1 MTMPNTPL
9 PPIRST
15 LKGWHLTPQQQELLG
30 IVELFETVHRQ
41 IPQIL
46 DLHLAPYNLS
56 DLAWTALKS
65 IEDFGSG
72 ATLTA
77 IGERIEASP
86 STMTG
91 IANRLEQL
99 GYVER
104 HPSPHDR
111 RAAILT
117 YTDRGKEVMDDIA
130 GALLRS
136 IEQATEDLGQEGIAT
151 IQNAFIRIL
160 EITSK
165 LSKQRPPTPSG
176 K

>member
-1 MTMPNTPL
+1 MPNTPL

-15 LKGWHLTPQQQELLG
+15 LKGWQLTPEQQELLG

-46 DLHLAPYNLS
+46 DLHIAPYHLS

-104 HPSPHDR
+104 RPSPRDR

-117 YTDRGKEVMDDIA
+117 YTDRGKDVMDEIA
-130 GALLRS
+130 GALLQS
-136 IEQATEDLGQEGIAT
+136 IERVTEDLGQEGIET
-151 IQNAFIRIL
+151 IRNAFLRIL
-160 EITSK
+160 EITTP
-165 LSKQRPPTPSG
+165 LSKQRPSPRA
-176 K
+176 KE